1 MDVGCPKCQTEYELE
16 DDRVSTEGVTVK
28 CTTCGHVFRVK
39 RPVELSPVRRSSDSS
54 PPSELPPPPPSR
66 EWKIRQPSGNVYSC
80 RELTTLQKWIIENK
94 VTRDDEISL
103 SGETWKRLGNI
114 PELASFFQIVE
125 DAAKARAYEVA
136 LRAPMPSS
144 PSGVFTLNAP
154 QPPPPPPPSVPQPA
168 PEPEPVTKKIT
179 ETWREPQFSQ
189 RLEVK
194 TEPGVPS
201 VEPFSSSPSQANLRQ
216 TMRAPSFST
225 PLPEPTKPEPARPA
239 PPRPSSR
246 SSAARSYEPTESQ
259 LVKAATGGGGS
270 KVLPVLL
277 LLLAGGGAAAW
288 YFLVYEPGH
297 QPAPTPVTTPVV
309 PEVAE
314 VDAGVP
320 VEVVDAGAPDAGPI
334 DAGAPD
340 AGPPDAG
347 APDAGPPDAGVPDAG
362 AKKVVPVTFA
372 GLLAQADYL
381 RDNEKAEAALNLY
394 GRAAE
399 LKPERAEPL
408 AGRGLAL
415 LDLGNAAAAQVSFEQ
430 ALALN
435 PRYGPAIMGLAE
447 AFRLQGRN
455 AKAVEFYQRYL
466 DVLPEG
472 TEAAVARNNI
482 ERLKK

>member
-1 MDVGCPKCQTEYELE
+1 MDVGCPKCHTEYELE
-16 DDRVSTEGVTVK
+16 DDRVSAEGVTVK

-39 RPVELSPVRRSSDSS
+39 RPVDLTRPIPRSTDSS
-54 PPSELPPPPPSR
+54 PPSELPPAPPSR

-103 SGETWKRLGNI
+103 SGDTWKRLGNI

-136 LRAPMPSS
+136 LRSPMPSS
-144 PSGVFTLNAP
+144 PSGVFSLNAALL
-154 QPPPPPPPSVPQPA
+154 PPPPPAPSVPPPQPLPA
-168 PEPEPVTKKIT
+168 EPEPRAKIT
-179 ETWREPQFSQ
+179 ETWREPGFAAS

-194 TEPGVPS
+194 TQPGHPAA
-201 VEPFSSSPSQANLRQ
+201 ESSSSRANLRQ
-216 TMRAPSFST
+216 TMKAPSFST
-225 PLPEPTKPEPARPA
+225 PEPEPTRPA
-239 PPRPSSR
+239 SRPSSSFR
-246 SSAARSYEPTESQ
+246 AYEPSESQ
-259 LVKAATGGGGS
+259 LVAAATGGKS
-270 KVLPVLL
+270 KLLPVLVVL
-277 LLLAGGGAAAW
+277 GLAAGGAAGW
-288 YFLVYEPGH
+288 YFLVYEPAH
-297 QPAPTPVTTPVV
+297 QPAPTPAPTEVPV
-309 PEVAE
+309 VAE
-314 VDAGVP
+314 VDAAVAEP
-320 VEVVDAGAPDAGPI
+320 L

-347 APDAGPPDAGVPDAG
+347 APDAGAPDAGVPDAGVPDAGVPDAG
-362 AKKVVPVTFA
+362 AKKAVPMTFA
-372 GLLAQADYL
+372 ALLAQADRL
-381 RDNEKAEAALNLY
+381 RDGEHAEAALNLY

-408 AGRGLAL
+408 AGKGLAL
-415 LDLGNAAAAQVSFEQ
+415 LDLGNAAAAQASFEQ

-435 PRYGPAIMGLAE
+435 ARYGPAIMGLAE
-447 AFRLQGRN
+447 AFRIQGRN

-466 DVLPEG
+466 EVLPEG